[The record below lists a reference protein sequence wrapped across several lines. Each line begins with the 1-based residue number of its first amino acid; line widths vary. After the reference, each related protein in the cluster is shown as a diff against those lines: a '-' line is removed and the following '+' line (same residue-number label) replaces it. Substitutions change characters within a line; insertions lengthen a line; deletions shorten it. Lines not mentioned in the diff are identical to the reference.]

1 MARIDAS
8 KLSFRE
14 LNQRIRALAMDGAS
28 EIEVVNVN
36 GQRYIG
42 AGLRGNLTIKIYG
55 TPGNDL
61 AVFMDGPTILVYG
74 NGQDGVCN
82 TMNNGLVVVHGDV
95 RDIPGYSMRGG
106 TLLVKGN
113 AGYRVGIHMKA
124 YGESVPK
131 IVIGG
136 VGSDFLGEYMAGG
149 VIVVLNLNDEE
160 SPVGFYTGTGM
171 HGGAIYIRG
180 KVRESDLGVG
190 ARIAPIKKSE
200 IGMINE
206 LVKLYSASFNTPLEI
221 SPTEFMKVTFK
232 TRRPFGSLYVLE

>member
-106 TLLVKGN
+106 TLLV
-113 AGYRVGIHMKA
+113 
-124 YGESVPK
+124 
-131 IVIGG
+131 
-136 VGSDFLGEYMAGG
+136 
-149 VIVVLNLNDEE
+149 
-160 SPVGFYTGTGM
+160 
-171 HGGAIYIRG
+171 
-180 KVRESDLGVG
+180 
-190 ARIAPIKKSE
+190 
-200 IGMINE
+200 
-206 LVKLYSASFNTPLEI
+206 
-221 SPTEFMKVTFK
+221 
-232 TRRPFGSLYVLE
+232 